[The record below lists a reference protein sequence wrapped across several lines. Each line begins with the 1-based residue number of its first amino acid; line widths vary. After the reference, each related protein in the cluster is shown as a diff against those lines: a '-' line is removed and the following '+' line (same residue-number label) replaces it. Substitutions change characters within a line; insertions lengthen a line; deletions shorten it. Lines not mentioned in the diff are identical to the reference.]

1 MTSAE
6 LRKKLEE
13 VQKARKKA
21 EEREKAIKAKIKEAE
36 IQEKQAKIEDLIKFI
51 EKNIEDLSG
60 DYITISATKELV
72 LASEERNFY
81 LCQNG
86 GVLAI
91 PDG

>member
-36 IQEKQAKIEDLIKFI
+36 IQEKQAKIEDLIKFLEEI
-51 EKNIEDLSG
+51 IGKTLEDDDIAKLK
-60 DYITISATKELV
+60 TFLKTNASAI
-72 LASEERNFY
+72 RNYVNPETTFNH
-81 LCQNG
+81 NG
-86 GVLAI
+86 F
-91 PDG
+91 

>member
-36 IQEKQAKIEDLIKFI
+36 IQEKQAKIEDLIKFRT
-51 EKNIEDLSG
+51 LRWG
-60 DYITISATKELV
+60 TYPRL
-72 LASEERNFY
+72 LARR
-81 LCQNG
+81 LRMMTLQN
-86 GVLAI
+86 
-91 PDG
+91 